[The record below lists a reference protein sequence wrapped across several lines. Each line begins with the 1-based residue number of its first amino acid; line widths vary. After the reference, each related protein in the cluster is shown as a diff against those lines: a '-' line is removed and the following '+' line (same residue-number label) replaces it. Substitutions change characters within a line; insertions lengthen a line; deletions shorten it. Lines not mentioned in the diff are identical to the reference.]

1 MDALRNKAEKYCAQG
16 EHCIDDVRIKLI
28 QWGATND
35 IIEPIINHLLAHNF
49 INEQRYC
56 NAFVHD
62 KMRHQKWGK
71 KKIIYALQG
80 KRIDA
85 NTIENTIKN
94 IDETEYIK
102 TLSTIINKKKGY
114 SHEQITRF
122 CMQRGFEYS
131 LINQQLQALRLAD
144 ENSID

>member
-1 MDALRNKAEKYCAQG
+1 M
-16 EHCIDDVRIKLI
+16 I
-28 QWGATND
+28 W
-35 IIEPIINHLLAHNF
+35 
-49 INEQRYC
+49 
-56 NAFVHD
+56 
-62 KMRHQKWGK
+62 KWGK

-131 LINQQLQALRLAD
+131 LINQQLQSLRLAD
-144 ENSID
+144 ENAID